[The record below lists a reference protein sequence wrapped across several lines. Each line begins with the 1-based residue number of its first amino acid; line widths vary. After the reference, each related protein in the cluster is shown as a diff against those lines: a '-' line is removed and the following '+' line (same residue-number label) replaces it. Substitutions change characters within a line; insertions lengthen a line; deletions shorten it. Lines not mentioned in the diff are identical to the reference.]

1 MQEQTSN
8 PAGEPRKAHGREQ
21 TLGEEIA
28 NSISHGAGAVASLVG
43 APFLILHAL
52 ELGDT
57 GYLIGSVVFAATM
70 IVLYLSSTLYH
81 SFRPGRL
88 KQIFRIIDHSAV
100 YLLIAGTYTPFALGA
115 LRGPWGWTLLGV
127 NWGLAV
133 FGIVAKFTIGF
144 RFPRLSTVLYLA
156 MGWVGIVAIQ
166 PMLTRVP
173 VAGLLWLLAGGLF
186 YTGGVVFYATDARVR
201 YGHAVWHICVM
212 AGTICHVVAVVYHSA
227 PRLG

>member
-1 MQEQTSN
+1 MTAHHARPQTR
-8 PAGEPRKAHGREQ
+8 A
-21 TLGEEIA
+21 EELA
-28 NSISHGAGAVASLVG
+28 NGITHGAGLIFSLAALPVIALVASGTREPLYI
-43 APFLILHAL
+43 A
-52 ELGDT
+52 
-57 GYLIGSVVFAATM
+57 GSVVFGITM
-70 IVLYLSSTLYH
+70 VLVYLTSTVYH
-81 SFRPGRL
+81 VLREGRAKQLFRVL
-88 KQIFRIIDHSAV
+88 DHSAI

-133 FGIVAKFTIGF
+133 FGIVAKFTVGF

>member
-1 MQEQTSN
+1 MTAHHARPQTR
-8 PAGEPRKAHGREQ
+8 A
-21 TLGEEIA
+21 EELA
-28 NSISHGAGAVASLVG
+28 NGITHGAGLIFSLAALPVIALVASGTREPLYI
-43 APFLILHAL
+43 A
-52 ELGDT
+52 
-57 GYLIGSVVFAATM
+57 GSVVFGITM
-70 IVLYLSSTLYH
+70 VLVYLTSTVYH
-81 SFRPGRL
+81 VLREGRAKQLFRVL
-88 KQIFRIIDHSAV
+88 DHSAI

-133 FGIVAKFTIGF
+133 FGIVAKFTVGF

-173 VAGLLWLLAGGLF
+173 IAGLLWLLAGGLF

>member
-1 MQEQTSN
+1 MTAHHARPQTR
-8 PAGEPRKAHGREQ
+8 A
-21 TLGEEIA
+21 EELA
-28 NSISHGAGAVASLVG
+28 NGITHGAGLIFSLAALPVIALMASGTREPLYI
-43 APFLILHAL
+43 A
-52 ELGDT
+52 
-57 GYLIGSVVFAATM
+57 GSVVFGITM
-70 IVLYLSSTLYH
+70 VLVYLTSTVYH
-81 SFRPGRL
+81 VLREGRAKQLFRVL
-88 KQIFRIIDHSAV
+88 DHSAI

-133 FGIVAKFTIGF
+133 FGIVAKFTVGF

-227 PRLG
+227 PRVG

>member
-1 MQEQTSN
+1 MTAHHARPQTR
-8 PAGEPRKAHGREQ
+8 A
-21 TLGEEIA
+21 EELA
-28 NSISHGAGAVASLVG
+28 NGITHGAGLIFSLAALPVIALVASGTHEPLYI
-43 APFLILHAL
+43 A
-52 ELGDT
+52 
-57 GYLIGSVVFAATM
+57 GSVVFGITM
-70 IVLYLSSTLYH
+70 VLVYLTSTVYH
-81 SFRPGRL
+81 VLREGRAKQLFRVL
-88 KQIFRIIDHSAV
+88 DHSAI

-227 PRLG
+227 PPLG

>member
-1 MQEQTSN
+1 MTAHHARPQTR
-8 PAGEPRKAHGREQ
+8 A
-21 TLGEEIA
+21 EELA
-28 NSISHGAGAVASLVG
+28 NGITHGAGLIFSLAALPVIALVASGTREPLYI
-43 APFLILHAL
+43 A
-52 ELGDT
+52 
-57 GYLIGSVVFAATM
+57 GSVVFGITM
-70 IVLYLSSTLYH
+70 VLVYLTSTVYH
-81 SFRPGRL
+81 VLREGRAKQLFRVL
-88 KQIFRIIDHSAV
+88 DHSAI

-133 FGIVAKFTIGF
+133 FGIVAKFTVGF
-144 RFPRLSTVLYLA
+144 RFPRLSTALYLA

>member
-1 MQEQTSN
+1 MTAHHARPQTR
-8 PAGEPRKAHGREQ
+8 A
-21 TLGEEIA
+21 EELA
-28 NSISHGAGAVASLVG
+28 NGITHGAGLIFSLAALPVIALMASGTREPLYI
-43 APFLILHAL
+43 A
-52 ELGDT
+52 
-57 GYLIGSVVFAATM
+57 GSVVFGITM
-70 IVLYLSSTLYH
+70 VLVYLTSTVYH
-81 SFRPGRL
+81 VLREGRAKQLFRVL
-88 KQIFRIIDHSAV
+88 DHSAI

-133 FGIVAKFTIGF
+133 FGIVAKFTVGF

-156 MGWVGIVAIQ
+156 MGWVGVVAIQ

-227 PRLG
+227 PRVG

>member
-1 MQEQTSN
+1 MTAHHARPQTR
-8 PAGEPRKAHGREQ
+8 A
-21 TLGEEIA
+21 EELA
-28 NSISHGAGAVASLVG
+28 NGITHGAGLIFSLAALPVIALVASG
-43 APFLILHAL
+43 SREPFYIA
-52 ELGDT
+52 
-57 GYLIGSVVFAATM
+57 GSVVFGVTM
-70 IVLYLSSTLYH
+70 VLVYLTSTVYH
-81 SFRPGRL
+81 VLRDGRAKQLFRVL
-88 KQIFRIIDHSAV
+88 DHSAI

-133 FGIVAKFTIGF
+133 FGIVAKFTVGF

-212 AGTICHVVAVVYHSA
+212 AGTICHFVAVLYHSA
-227 PRLG
+227 PR